1 MKLVTSRLRCYY
13 SPNKLGANNN
23 NNNNNNKNKPPLT
36 SSSSI
41 YYSQLAMAWI
51 HNAAAASLA

>member
-1 MKLVTSRLRCYY
+1 MKLVTSRLICCY

-23 NNNNNNKNKPPLT
+23 KNNPPVT
-36 SSSSI
+36 SRGSI